1 VKLLSYYASIL
12 SDERLIRLFEY
23 LVKTGKDVL
32 IPEYDPNHGHTYN
45 DIIDVGIPHDHVF
58 ELISKIITLGL
69 GKAEYYDQILRCP
82 YCNSEHIRVY
92 FYCPFCNS
100 TQLYK
105 ELLIE
110 HIRDG
115 VIGPISKFKSQ
126 NGTLVCPSCGNKLIT
141 EGKDYRVVGVWYRCL
156 ACYRQTDLPKIMYR
170 CRICKK
176 EVTAHGLV
184 ISSISK
190 IIINKSALEEFSR
203 QHLAIRPIIEEL
215 KEMRFS
221 VNSPGTLIGKSGTT
235 HKFDIIGINDK
246 GEIIAIDILTSTEP
260 ISETTIISTFVKA
273 LDVNVKKLI
282 MITIP
287 ALTEGGKKLAQ
298 SYGINV
304 LEGKT
309 ISEIITSLKSI
320 LIFSSP

>member
-1 VKLLSYYASIL
+1 LSYYASIL
-12 SDERLIRLFEY
+12 SDERLVKLFEY
-23 LVKTGKDVL
+23 LIKTKKDVL
-32 IPEYDPNHGHTYN
+32 IPEYDPNYGHIYS
-45 DIIDVGIPHDHVF
+45 DIIDIGISRDHVF
-58 ELISKIITLGL
+58 ELISKLISLGL

-100 TQLYK
+100 TQIYK

-126 NGTLVCPSCGNKLIT
+126 NGTLVCPSCGSKLIT
-141 EGKDYRVVGVWYRCL
+141 EGKDYRIVGVWYRCL
-156 ACYRQTDLPKIMYR
+156 VCYRQTDLPKIMYR

-190 IIINKSALEEFSR
+190 IIINKLALEEFFR
-203 QHLAIRPIIEEL
+203 QHLIIKPIIEEL
-215 KEMRFS
+215 KEKKFS
-221 VNSPGTLIGKSGTT
+221 VNYPGTLIGKSGAT
-235 HKFDIIGINDK
+235 HKFDILGINEK
-246 GEIIAIDILTSTEP
+246 GEIIAIDIVIGNE
-260 ISETTIISTFVKA
+260 IIGETVILSSFVKA

-282 MITIP
+282 IIAIP
-287 ALTEGGKKLAQ
+287 ALTDSARKIAE

-309 ISEIITSLKSI
+309 ISEIITSLRSI
-320 LIFSSP
+320 IT